1 MAIPALVAVV
11 DDDESVRESLYI
23 LLKECGFEVQAF
35 ASAEA
40 FLASEFLCE
49 PSCLILDLV
58 MPTMT
63 GLELQQELGL
73 RGRTIPTVFITA
85 DGEEAVR
92 RRLLALGAVECLSKP
107 FSDTALLEALAL
119 ALQRR

>member
-1 MAIPALVAVV
+1 MPA
-11 DDDESVRESLYI
+11 
-23 LLKECGFEVQAF
+23 
-35 ASAEA
+35 
-40 FLASEFLCE
+40 
-49 PSCLILDLV
+49 
-58 MPTMT
+58 MT
-63 GLELQQELGL
+63 GLELQQELDL